1 MKEKPHGFN
10 YKYAASP
17 TAVLGLVTAYGLIR
31 WWKNSSPE
39 LIKEKE
45 TMGKNAG
52 TDGHKLIADWIDKK
66 ETSIETMFPEE
77 VQNARDSL
85 LLCISEH
92 PIILKNAEMKFDYDK
107 FGYSGMIDADGTY
120 DKEVSIFDWKLKWAK
135 KYPKPAIY
143 DDFEYQL
150 AMYFQ
155 AYRDIFNKE
164 VKQGVSVVLAKDKI
178 AYNLKVIDAKTLNEH
193 FRGWCIPL
201 LKAWNY
207 QRRKK

>member
-1 MKEKPHGFN
+1 MKTHGYD

-17 TAVLGLVTAYGLIR
+17 TTVLGLVSSWGLIR
-31 WWKNSSPE
+31 WWKNTHPAE
-39 LIKEKE
+39 IKEKE
-45 TMGKNAG
+45 TTGKDAG
-52 TDGHKLIADWIDKK
+52 TDGHKLIEGWINKTDIQI
-66 ETSIETMFPEE
+66 ETSHPEE

-85 LLCISEH
+85 LLCMKEH
-92 PIILKNAEMKFDYDK
+92 PIVLKSAELKFDYDA

-120 DKEVSIFDWKLKWAK
+120 ADKISIFDWKIKWAK

-155 AYRDIFNKE
+155 AYRDIINKDI
-164 VKQGVSVVLAKDKI
+164 KQAVSVVLAKDKV
-178 AYNLKVIDAKTLNEH
+178 AYNLKVIDAETLDEH
-193 FRGWCIPL
+193 FKGWCLPL

-207 QRRKK
+207 SHRK